1 MGNLGRA
8 GYGATNEGLWP
19 YTYDSCDV
27 GTLPNQ
33 TYTGTELPTAAV
45 SGGDEFNG
53 GALVSGSHLLVSQL
67 VTFAHSPTCPVS
79 GFVSTMLATFAQNN

>member
-8 GYGATNEGLWP
+8 GYGGSLDGTWP

-33 TYTGTELPTAAV
+33 TLNGKAFLLTGEQ
-45 SGGDEFNG
+45 
-53 GALVSGSHLLVSQL
+53 HLINVIR
-67 VTFAHSPTCPVS
+67 
-79 GFVSTMLATFAQNN
+79 

>member
-8 GYGATNEGLWP
+8 GYGGSLDGTWP

-33 TYTGTELPTAAV
+33 TL
-45 SGGDEFNG
+45 NG
-53 GALVSGSHLLVSQL
+53 KAFPLIVERLLINM
-67 VTFAHSPTCPVS
+67 FR
-79 GFVSTMLATFAQNN
+79 